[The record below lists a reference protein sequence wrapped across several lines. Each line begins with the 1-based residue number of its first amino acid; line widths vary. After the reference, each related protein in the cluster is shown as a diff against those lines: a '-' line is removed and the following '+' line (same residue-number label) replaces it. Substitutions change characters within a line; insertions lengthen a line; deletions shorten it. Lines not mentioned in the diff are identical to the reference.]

1 MNLLAA
7 VLSAMVTVGGVV
19 IVAAW
24 GAGVL
29 DAPAGTASSTGL
41 WTRAVENLRRI
52 NPRTAAWLAV
62 GLMLGVVVALWTG
75 WPLMLVVVPVAV
87 IGLPHLLSAPRQAE
101 IELLGALDR
110 WVRGMTAALATGRS
124 ITDVL
129 RLSARQPPA
138 ELADPLVLL
147 VRRLDDRWTPDDA
160 LAALADDLDNADADA
175 VIASLILAVRR
186 GGSGAIVTLAA
197 LADSIQDR
205 LRALREIESERAKP
219 RAVVR
224 QVTIITLVV
233 LGGAMLFGRGFFAP
247 YGTPLGQLLL
257 AVLLVVY
264 VGSLAMLRRMTL
276 PRRRGRILRARA

>member
-52 NPRTAAWLAV
+52 NPRTAVWLTV
-62 GLMLGVVVALWTG
+62 GLMLGVIVAVWTG

-175 VIASLILAVRR
+175 VVASLILAVRR

>member
-175 VIASLILAVRR
+175 VVASLILAVRR

>member
-7 VLSAMVTVGGVV
+7 VLAAMVTVGGAV

-52 NPRTAAWLAV
+52 TPRTAAWLVV
-62 GLMLGVVVALWTG
+62 GLTLGVIVALWTG

-186 GGSGAIVTLAA
+186 GGGGAIVTLAA
-197 LADSIQDR
+197 LADTIQDR
-205 LRALREIESERAKP
+205 LRALREIEAERAKP